1 MPAPLYRRRAL
12 FRSYMSGPS
21 GPFTFLLLWID
32 WRNGGRR
39 FYFFR
44 LVASFQFAEALL
56 QQRQFFPG
64 AQQDLSLDIKL
75 FAAHQIE
82 TRQLRLQRLTDFFL
96 DIFPN
101 SRIPFGID
109 S

>member
-1 MPAPLYRRRAL
+1 MQGIIQILYERAVQA
-12 FRSYMSGPS
+12 RSRFYS
-21 GPFTFLLLWID
+21 LWID
-32 WRNGGRR
+32 WRDGGRR

-56 QQRQFFPG
+56 QQRQFFPVRSKN
-64 AQQDLSLDIKL
+64 LSLDIKL

-96 DIFPN
+96 RYLPPN